1 MAPSISN
8 VSVRTPDGSEK
19 SLGSYA
25 GKVLLIVNVA
35 SRCGFTKQYS
45 GLQAL
50 QDKYGDQGLCVLVA
64 DPVTDDGMARMEAI
78 TETDDGFRIAEK
90 DLELRGPGEL
100 FGARQSGLAP
110 FRVARLP
117 EDLQWL
123 LVARKDAALWIEQDP
138 WLTEPEHGLLRRR
151 LLKAH
156 GDALGLGDVG

>member
-1 MAPSISN
+1 MIEQAD
-8 VSVRTPDGSEK
+8 R
-19 SLGSYA
+19 
-25 GKVLLIVNVA
+25 
-35 SRCGFTKQYS
+35 F
-45 GLQAL
+45 GLAQL
-50 QDKYGDQGLCVLVA
+50 HQLRGRVGRGDHQGLCVLVA

-138 WLTEPEHGLLRRR
+138 WLTAPEHKLLRRR